1 MRPDSTAPAR
11 GRDRARRPWRDSDWH
26 HWDAAAHPACQHAHP
41 HPHPHPH
48 PGARAHPR
56 DAERAVRREIRWRRR
71 LAWHLLHHR
80 RHHQGGSLGGRL
92 LATFVLASLLSI
104 VLAAVALETAFRWHP
119 EFALSHGLGQQAAW
133 IEANLAFDA
142 TGAPVALREPPDTAW
157 VYTAATRDWK
167 YRVVDARG
175 VAVLSSDADA
185 PPFAATPAGF
195 DAMRDRFDIVVDGL
209 PLHVATQALARDGHP
224 YYIQTAISDRA
235 AALLTGAVVGPVMKN
250 ALVIAALSLVLFAI
264 GVHATLG
271 HLLLPLRRASDA
283 ASRIAPRNIET
294 RLSESAMPRELRP
307 LIRAFN
313 AALDR
318 LQQGYRVQ
326 QEFLAAAAHELKTPL
341 ALIRGQVEL
350 SESDDRELL
359 LGDIDR
365 MARQVHQLLHLAE
378 VSEAHNFKMAEIDLA
393 AAATE
398 ATTFLQRLAQRAGVH
413 LDLRLPDALAPR
425 RADRAAVFVLL
436 KNLIENAIQHSPHGA
451 VVTVDL
457 RERGVSVRDEGEGIP
472 PQHLGELF
480 KRFWR
485 GAARRDT
492 GAGLGLAICHEI
504 ALAHGWSL
512 VARNG
517 AAGAEFLVSFELD

>member
-1 MRPDSTAPAR
+1 MRSDPFAWR
-11 GRDRARRPWRDSDWH
+11 RNERARRPWRDSDWR
-26 HWDAAAHPACQHAHP
+26 HWDAAAHPECAE
-41 HPHPHPH
+41 
-48 PGARAHPR
+48 PR
-56 DAERAVRREIRWRRR
+56 RRGDERALRREIRWRRR

-92 LATFVLASLLSI
+92 LATFIVASLLSI
-104 VLAAVALETAFRWHP
+104 VLAAVALETVFNWHP
-119 EFALSHGLGQQAAW
+119 SLALSHGLGQQAAW
-133 IEANLAFDA
+133 IESHLDFDA
-142 TGAPVALREPPDTAW
+142 AGRPVALREPADTAW

-167 YRVVDARG
+167 YRVVDGHGA
-175 VAVLSSDADA
+175 AVLSSDAGA
-185 PPFAATPAGF
+185 PPFAATPGGF
-195 DAMRDRFDIVVDGL
+195 DGTREHFDVVDDGL
-209 PLHVATQALARDGHP
+209 PLHVLTRPLEHAGPQ
-224 YYIQTAISDRA
+224 YYVQVAISDRA
-235 AALLTGAVVGPVMKN
+235 AALFSGAAVGPILKN
-250 ALVIAALSLVLFAI
+250 ALVIAAISLVLFAM

-283 ASRIAPRNIET
+283 ASRIAPRNLET
-294 RLSESAMPRELRP
+294 RLSESTMPRELRP
-307 LIRAFN
+307 LTRAFN
-313 AALDR
+313 EALDR

-350 SESDDRELL
+350 SESDDRDLL
-359 LGDIDR
+359 LADLDR

-378 VSEAHNFKMAEIDLA
+378 VSEAHNFKMAEIDLGP
-393 AAATE
+393 AATE

-413 LDLRLPDALAPR
+413 LDVRVAEGLAPR
-425 RADRAAVFVLL
+425 RADRGAVFVLL
-436 KNLIENAIQHSPHGA
+436 KNLIENAIQHSPRGA

-457 RERGVSVRDEGEGIP
+457 RANGVSVRDEGEGIP
-472 PQHLGELF
+472 PEHLPELF

-517 AAGAEFLVSFELD
+517 TVGAEFLVSFEH

>member
-1 MRPDSTAPAR
+1 MRTDPPPWRRAE
-11 GRDRARRPWRDSDWH
+11 RARRPWRDSDWR
-26 HWDAAAHPACQHAHP
+26 HWDSAAHPECADL
-41 HPHPHPH
+41 
-48 PGARAHPR
+48 RRR
-56 DAERAVRREIRWRRR
+56 DPERALRREIRWRRR

-92 LATFVLASLLSI
+92 LATFILASLLSI
-104 VLAAVALETAFRWHP
+104 VLAAVALETAFNWHP
-119 EFALSHGLGQQAAW
+119 SFALSHGLGEQATW
-133 IEANLAFDA
+133 IESHLVFDA
-142 TGAPVALREPPDTAW
+142 SGRPVALGESPDTAW

-167 YRVVDARG
+167 YRIVDARG
-175 VAVLSSDADA
+175 VAVLSSDAGA
-185 PPFAATPAGF
+185 PPFAPTPAGF
-195 DAMRDRFDIVVDGL
+195 DAAREHFDAVVDGL
-209 PLHVATQALARDGHP
+209 PLHVATRAISHAGHA
-224 YYIQTAISDRA
+224 YYVQVAISDRA
-235 AALLTGAVVGPVMKN
+235 AALFSGAVVGPILKN
-250 ALVIAALSLVLFAI
+250 ALMIAALSLVLFAI

-271 HLLLPLRRASDA
+271 HLLLPLRRASEA
-283 ASRIAPRNIET
+283 ASRIAPRNMET
-294 RLSESAMPRELRP
+294 RLSEAAMPREMRP

-313 AALDR
+313 EALDR

-350 SESDDRELL
+350 SESEDRDLL
-359 LGDIDR
+359 LADLDR

-378 VSEAHNFKMAEIDLA
+378 VSEAHNFKMAEIDLG

-398 ATTFLQRLAQRAGVH
+398 AATFLQRLAQRAGVH
-413 LDLRLPDALAPR
+413 LDLRVAEALAPR
-425 RADRAAVFVLL
+425 RADRGAVFVLL
-436 KNLIENAIQHSPHGA
+436 KNLIENAIQHSPRGA

-457 RERGVSVRDEGEGIP
+457 RANGVSVRDEGEGIAP
-472 PQHLGELF
+472 EHLGELF

-492 GAGLGLAICHEI
+492 GAGLGLAICQEI

-517 AAGAEFLVSFELD
+517 TAGAEFLVSFER

>member
-1 MRPDSTAPAR
+1 MRIDPAPAR
-11 GRDRARRPWRDSDWH
+11 DAERARRPWRDSDWH
-26 HWDAAAHPACQHAHP
+26 HWDDAAHAARSARQRGRPRSAAHA
-41 HPHPHPH
+41 
-48 PGARAHPR
+48 
-56 DAERAVRREIRWRRR
+56 ERREIRWRRR
-71 LAWHLLHHR
+71 LAWHLVHHR

-92 LATFVLASLLSI
+92 LATFILASLLSI
-104 VLAAVALETAFRWHP
+104 VLAAVALETAFNWHRSL
-119 EFALSHGLGQQAAW
+119 ALSHALGQQADW
-133 IEANLAFDA
+133 IASHLQFDA
-142 TGAPVALREPPDTAW
+142 AGVPVALREPPDTAW

-167 YRVVDARG
+167 YRVVDASGRTL
-175 VAVLSSDADA
+175 LSSDAGA
-185 PPFAATPAGF
+185 PPFAATPSGF
-195 DAMRDRFDIVVDGL
+195 DPARERFDTVVDGL
-209 PLHVATQALARDGHP
+209 PLHVVTQSAAHDGHAFHV
-224 YYIQTAISDRA
+224 QAAISDRA
-235 AALLTGAVVGPVMKN
+235 ATLFSGAVVGPVLKN
-250 ALVIAALSLVLFAI
+250 ALGIAAVSLLLFAL

-283 ASRIAPRNIET
+283 ASRIAPRNLET
-294 RLSESAMPRELRP
+294 RLSEAAMPREMRP

-326 QEFLAAAAHELKTPL
+326 QEFLASAAHELKTPL

-350 SESDDRELL
+350 SESADRALL
-359 LGDIDR
+359 LADIDR

-378 VSEAHNFKMAEIDLA
+378 VSEARNFQMDAIELGA
-393 AAATE
+393 VATE
-398 ATTFLQRLAQRAGVH
+398 ATTFLQRLAQRGSVH
-413 LDLRLPDALAPR
+413 LDLQLAEDLAPC
-425 RADRAAVFVLL
+425 RADRGAVFVLL
-436 KNLIENAIQHSPHGA
+436 KNLIENAIQHSPAGA

-457 RERGVSVRDEGEGIP
+457 RANGVSVRDEGEGIP
-472 PQHLGELF
+472 PEHLPELF

-517 AAGAEFLVSFELD
+517 AAGAEFLVSFER

>member
-1 MRPDSTAPAR
+1 MNDDDTLAWRRPE
-11 GRDRARRPWRDSDWH
+11 RARRPWRDSDWR
-26 HWDAAAHPACQHAHP
+26 HWDAAAHPECAP
-41 HPHPHPH
+41 
-48 PGARAHPR
+48 PR
-56 DAERAVRREIRWRRR
+56 RRHAERALQRELRWRRR

-92 LATFVLASLLSI
+92 LATFIVASLLSI
-104 VLAAVALETAFRWHP
+104 VLAAVALETAFSWHP
-119 EFALSHGLGQQAAW
+119 AFALSHGLGEQAAW
-133 IEANLAFDA
+133 IESHLAFD
-142 TGAPVALREPPDTAW
+142 GAGRPVALREPADTAW

-167 YRVVDARG
+167 YRVVDGRG
-175 VAVLSSDADA
+175 AVVLSSDAGA
-185 PPFAATPAGF
+185 PSFAATPGAF
-195 DAMRDRFDIVVDGL
+195 DGARAHLDVAVDGL
-209 PLHVATQALARDGHP
+209 PLHVLTRALAHDGHP
-224 YYIQTAISDRA
+224 YWVQVAISDRA
-235 AALLTGAVVGPVMKN
+235 ASLFSGAIVGPILKN
-250 ALVIAALSLVLFAI
+250 ALVIAAISLVLFAM

-283 ASRIAPRNIET
+283 ASRIAPRNLET

-313 AALDR
+313 EALDR

-350 SESDDRELL
+350 SESADRDLL
-359 LGDIDR
+359 LADLDR

-378 VSEAHNFKMAEIDLA
+378 VSEARNFKMADTDLGA
-393 AAATE
+393 VATE
-398 ATTFLQRLAQRAGVH
+398 AATFLQRLAQRAGVH
-413 LDLRLPDALAPR
+413 LDLRQVDGLAPR
-425 RADRAAVFVLL
+425 RADRGAVFVLL
-436 KNLIENAIQHSPHGA
+436 KNLVENAIQHSPRGA

-457 RERGVSVRDEGEGIP
+457 RAEGVSVRDEGAGIP
-472 PQHLGELF
+472 PEHLPELF

-517 AAGAEFLVSFELD
+517 TVGAEFLVSFEH

>member
-1 MRPDSTAPAR
+1 MRPDPT
-11 GRDRARRPWRDSDWH
+11 RARRPWRDSDWR
-26 HWDAAAHPACQHAHP
+26 HWDEDRDCPRGDARRGGGAAALQ
-41 HPHPHPH
+41 
-48 PGARAHPR
+48 
-56 DAERAVRREIRWRRR
+56 REKRWRRHV
-71 LAWHLLHHR
+71 AWHLVHHR

-92 LATFVLASLLSI
+92 LATFVVASLLSI
-104 VLAAVALETAFRWHP
+104 LLAAVALETAFNWHRSL
-119 EFALSHGLGQQAAW
+119 ALSHGLGQQVDW
-133 IEANLAFDA
+133 IESHLVFDA
-142 TGAPVALREPPDTAW
+142 AGRPAALREPPDTAW

-175 VAVLSSDADA
+175 AAVLSSDAGA
-185 PPFAATPAGF
+185 APFAPAAAGA
-195 DAMRDRFDIVVDGL
+195 DGKTERFDVVVDGL
-209 PLHVATQALARDGHP
+209 PLHVVSKTLSHDGHA
-224 YYIQTAISDRA
+224 YVVQVAISDRA
-235 AALLTGAVVGPVMKN
+235 AALFSGAIVGPILQN
-250 ALVIAALSLVLFAI
+250 ALVIAAISLVLFAM

-283 ASRIAPRNIET
+283 ASRIAPRNLDT
-294 RLSESAMPRELRP
+294 RLSEAVMPRELRP

-350 SESDDRELL
+350 SESADRELL

-378 VSEAHNFKMAEIDLA
+378 VSEARNFQMAELDLGA
-393 AAATE
+393 AAAE
-398 ATTFLQRLAQRAGVH
+398 ATAFLQRLAQRGNVH
-413 LDLRLPDALAPR
+413 LDLRAAEDLAPR
-425 RADRAAVFVLL
+425 RADRGAVFVLL
-436 KNLIENAIQHSPHGA
+436 KNLIENAIQHSPAGA
-451 VVTVDL
+451 VVTVDV
-457 RERGVSVRDEGEGIP
+457 RAGGVSVRDEGEGIP
-472 PQHLGELF
+472 PADLGELF

-492 GAGLGLAICHEI
+492 GAGLGPAICHEV

-517 AAGAEFLVSFELD
+517 TVGAEFLVSFEAA